1 MGQGKRA
8 VEWPPT
14 AAEIKKTKKPCC
26 DCDHPTTTTTGGGGV
41 TVPDDDLSSLLSSL
55 SVTKRPCPSADDH
68 HDLKRPRLHHHH
80 AQPLHDQMR
89 GTRTPTRINQSAA
102 ALLSHPLINAGLE
115 IRCDETD
122 MEDESTT
129 SSSSTRPPHCRDYLD
144 WSGFLPELLRLICR
158 RLPLADVPRFA
169 SVCKH
174 WSSCTFPVYP
184 ADTAPV
190 LLHTLVTGVGSVR
203 FYHP

>member
-89 GTRTPTRINQSAA
+89 
-102 ALLSHPLINAGLE
+102 GLE